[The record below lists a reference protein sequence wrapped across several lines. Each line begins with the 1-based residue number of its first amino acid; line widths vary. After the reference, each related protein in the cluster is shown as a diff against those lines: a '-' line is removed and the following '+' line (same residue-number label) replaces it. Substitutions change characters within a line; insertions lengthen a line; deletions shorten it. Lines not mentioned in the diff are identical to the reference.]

1 MEPVRFITSS
11 EVQQSALTVMVLESS
26 NFVTTPQGPHPG
38 VFFLQKLNHRLSR
51 GFGIQK
57 TTELTVV
64 YFLAAIFVA
73 SVLALFAMLVIIVAI
88 K

>member
-1 MEPVRFITSS
+1 MSLLSWYWKAVIPSLLRKAPIRGSFS
-11 EVQQSALTVMVLESS
+11 
-26 NFVTTPQGPHPG
+26 
-38 VFFLQKLNHRLSR
+38 LQKLNHRLNR